1 MRPAKPLNNSYQKT
15 VTERNEN
22 VVERNCSNINNNIET
37 KHCLITT
44 QPANT
49 RNLLTMQVYHIAE
62 SRLGLEM
69 TVLFSIILHK

>member
-1 MRPAKPLNNSYQKT
+1 MRPAKLLNNSYQKT

-22 VVERNCSNINNNIET
+22 DVERNCSNINNNNIET

-49 RNLLTMQVYHIAE
+49 RNLLMNQVYHIAQ
-62 SRLGLEM
+62 SQGWG
-69 TVLFSIILHK
+69 

>member
-1 MRPAKPLNNSYQKT
+1 MRPAKLLNNSYQKT

-22 VVERNCSNINNNIET
+22 DVERNNFALTLTIET

-49 RNLLTMQVYHIAE
+49 RNLLTNQVYHIAQ
-62 SRLGLEM
+62 SQGWG
-69 TVLFSIILHK
+69 